1 MVLSANHIGF
11 KSNQDYADF
20 IFEDDY
26 KALILCDG
34 IGEFKDSGKVSE
46 IVVNRFLSQKYTQI
60 KSLIT
65 DEELIELK
73 KNNEII
79 GGTTIITAVQTNNKV
94 EINYLGNGGIVHLPG
109 DFFINQSTDIPYRYA
124 DLMLPHISP
133 KGFLTKHMSHHSG
146 KPELDPTEI
155 SLKLNN
161 PTGDILLFFSDGIS
175 SIEEKVII
183 KDDHERYWRVENS
196 AVQKI
201 IRELHVLLKKADKQ
215 DFFTQL
221 TDFNKSILQQL
232 KTEEYL
238 EDDAALGILITNR
251 ALEFY
256 NTLPND

>member
-1 MVLSANHIGF
+1 MYLSADHIGL

-20 IFEDDY
+20 ICDDDY

-34 IGEFKDSGKVSE
+34 IGEFKDSGKVSK
-46 IVVNRFLSQKYTQI
+46 IVVERFLSQKYTEI

-65 DEELIELK
+65 DDKLIELK
-73 KNNEII
+73 KNKEFV
-79 GGTTIITAVQTNNKV
+79 GGTTIITAVQINKKIK
-94 EINYLGNGGIVHLPG
+94 INYLGNGGIVHLPG

-155 SLKLNN
+155 SLTLNN
-161 PTGDILLFFSDGIS
+161 PTGDIFLFFSDGIS

-183 KDDHERYWRVENS
+183 KDDLERYWRVENS
-196 AVQKI
+196 ALQKI
-201 IRELHVLLKKADKQ
+201 IKGLHTFLIKAEQK
-215 DFFTQL
+215 DFLTQL
-221 TDFNKSILQQL
+221 SDFNKNILQQL
-232 KTEEYL
+232 KIEEYL

-251 ALEFY
+251 ALKFY
-256 NTLPND
+256 KSLSND